1 MKRKVSIEPD
11 LYVINK
17 KPTKKEIEELREF
30 IKEHKKKQALKNTKH
45 RKAA

>member
-1 MKRKVSIEPD
+1 MKRKVTIEPD
-11 LYVINK
+11 LSVINK

-30 IKEHKKKQALKNTKH
+30 IKEYKKNQALNKKH